1 MDGWGGVKPRAE
13 GREAVQSRAA
23 AGQGQ
28 GGCRRRWSCG
38 GWEAGGQALLGMDAG
53 VVRSDGLGSGGEW
66 DTEQGA
72 NGPGMEG

>member
-1 MDGWGGVKPRAE
+1 MGSCSEQGSCRA
-13 GREAVQSRAA
+13 G
-23 AGQGQ
+23 
-28 GGCRRRWSCG
+28 
-38 GWEAGGQALLGMDAG
+38 AGGLQEKVELRRLGGRRPGPAWYGTG